1 MSEKRFVVGTDSNSM
16 EVYIL
21 DNVTKE
27 YPFCLACEN
36 IDGFDPLIHE
46 GMSVVALLNQLN
58 GENEQLRQENDVL
71 NQQLKTKVIVNKQYE
86 ELQRVKKENEQ
97 LRQTN
102 EQLKHFKDLCRKY
115 CECDKIK
122 GLKDE

>member
-1 MSEKRFVVGTDSNSM
+1 MSEKRFEVESYFTKDKRWRNLAFVVDN
-16 EVYIL
+16 ENAENENCFLNL
-21 DNVTKE
+21 DK
-27 YPFCLACEN
+27 
-36 IDGFDPLIHE
+36 
-46 GMSVVALLNQLN
+46 VVDLLNSLS
-58 GENEQLRQENDVL
+58 E
-71 NQQLKTKVIVNKQYE
+71 
-86 ELQRVKKENEQ
+86 ENEQ